1 MKKVGNTSFLFNS
14 TCKQY
19 NTRLVSFLNN
29 MFKQDGFELIDSN
42 SKKYVIGNPTK
53 DKPIVIRFLDQKL
66 MQKLLINP
74 DLYFGEAY
82 MNGSLVIENGT
93 LTDFLDLAFKNIG
106 RGNINSYGAVIKKIK
121 GTFGYLTNLN
131 KIIKSKEN
139 VAHHYDISE
148 KLYDLFLDKNRQYS
162 CAYFKNDSDT
172 LEQAQ
177 SNKIHHIIKKLNIQ
191 PNQKVLDVG
200 SGWGTLALAI
210 AKETNASVT
219 GITLS
224 ENQFEY
230 SQNKAK
236 EMNLSNQV
244 DFKLIDYR
252 QLNEKFDRIVSVGMF
267 EHVGRNFYRT
277 YFNKV
282 FQLLNEKGIALIHTI
297 GSSMP
302 PRDPQP
308 WIQKYI
314 FPGGYTPSLSE
325 ISKPIEKSGLIV
337 SDIEVLR
344 MHYAHTL
351 RNWKERF
358 LSKKDTVLDMFDEK
372 FFRMWEFYLAS
383 CEMAF
388 KWGDQVVFQLQL
400 AKDNSSVPNTRDYI
414 Y

>member
-1 MKKVGNTSFLFNS
+1 MSLI
-14 TCKQY
+14 
-19 NTRLVSFLNN
+19 SFLNDL
-29 MFKQDGFELIDSN
+29 FKEDGFELVDSN
-42 SKKYVIGNPTK
+42 SKKYVIGNPK
-53 DKPIVIRFLDQKL
+53 KEKPIVIKLLDQKL

-82 MNGSLVIENGT
+82 MDGSLVIQNGT
-93 LTDFLDLAFKNIG
+93 LTEFLDLAFKNIG
-106 RGNINSYGAVIKKIK
+106 RGDINFYGSVIKKIK
-121 GTFGYLTNLN
+121 GTFRYLTNFN
-131 KIIKSKEN
+131 KIVKSKEN

-148 KLYDLFLDKNRQYS
+148 KLYDLFLDENRQYS
-162 CAYFKNDSDT
+162 CAYFKNDNDT

-177 SNKIHHIIKKLNIQ
+177 NNKIHHIIKKLNIQ
-191 PNQKVLDVG
+191 PSQKVLDIG

-210 AKETNASVT
+210 AKETKASVT

-230 SQNKAK
+230 SKNKAK

-244 DFKLIDYR
+244 DFKLVDYR

-267 EHVGRNFYRT
+267 EHVGRKFYKT
-277 YFNKV
+277 YFNTV
-282 FQLLNEKGIALIHTI
+282 FKLLNEKGIALIHTI

-308 WIQKYI
+308 WITKYI

-325 ISKPIEKSGLIV
+325 VAKPIENSGLIV

-358 LSKKDTVLDMFDEK
+358 LSKKDTILGMFDEK
-372 FFRMWEFYLAS
+372 FFRMWEFYLAG

-388 KWGDQVVFQLQL
+388 KWGDQVVFQFQL
-400 AKDNSSVPNTRDYI
+400 TKDLTTAPNTRVYI

>member
-1 MKKVGNTSFLFNS
+1 MSLI
-14 TCKQY
+14 
-19 NTRLVSFLNN
+19 SFLNDL
-29 MFKQDGFELIDSN
+29 FKEDGFELVDSN
-42 SKKYVIGNPTK
+42 SKKYVIGNPK
-53 DKPIVIRFLDQKL
+53 KEKPIVIKLLDQKL

-82 MNGSLVIENGT
+82 MDGSLVIQNGT
-93 LTDFLDLAFKNIG
+93 LTEFLDLAFKNIG
-106 RGNINSYGAVIKKIK
+106 RGDINFYGSVIKKIK
-121 GTFGYLTNLN
+121 GTFRYLTNFN
-131 KIIKSKEN
+131 KIVKSKEN

-148 KLYDLFLDKNRQYS
+148 KLYDLFLDENRQYS
-162 CAYFKNDSDT
+162 CAYFKNDNDT

-177 SNKIHHIIKKLNIQ
+177 NNKIHHIIKKLNIQ
-191 PNQKVLDVG
+191 PNQKVLDIG

-210 AKETNASVT
+210 AKETKASVT

-230 SQNKAK
+230 SKNKAK
-236 EMNLSNQV
+236 EMNLTNQV

-267 EHVGRNFYRT
+267 EHVGRKFYKT
-277 YFNKV
+277 YFNTV
-282 FQLLNEKGIALIHTI
+282 FKLLNEKGIALIHTI

-308 WIQKYI
+308 WITKYI

-325 ISKPIEKSGLIV
+325 VAKPIENSGLIV

-358 LSKKDTVLDMFDEK
+358 LSKKDTILGMFDEK

-388 KWGDQVVFQLQL
+388 KWGDQVVFQFQL
-400 AKDNSSVPNTRDYI
+400 SKDNTSVPNTRDYI